1 MTYATYSMSAKE
13 FRHSIR
19 KYGKRL
25 SRMCA
30 AVAPQFDENAVHRIR
45 TTVKKFRALLRFG
58 GRKGHRGLRPDFKE
72 LYRLLG
78 DLRNTQLLLG
88 ELHGNPPELSA
99 WARDH
104 AATLERRW
112 TVLYDPGIIRQ
123 QTRDAGEPT
132 KTVGRK
138 RLKAFLKKGRVQVRS
153 LLRQKPLDD
162 DTVHAVRKAMKDMQ
176 YTLEWFKRPSSLD
189 HVNQETG
196 AFVDSRMGI
205 TLVDQGIGEGLST
218 PAILQ
223 LREKMEHTKSKRK
236 QRAVRAV
243 NQWKP

>member
-1 MTYATYSMSAKE
+1 MSPKK
-13 FRHSIR
+13 FRRSIR
-19 KYGKRL
+19 KYGRRL

-30 AVAPQFDENAVHRIR
+30 AIAPQFDEEAVHGIR
-45 TTVKKFRALLRFG
+45 TTVKKFRALLRLG
-58 GRKGHRGLRPDFKE
+58 GRKGLRPDFKG

-78 DLRNTQLLLG
+78 ELRNTQLLLDG
-88 ELHGNPPELSA
+88 LHEDPPELSA

-112 TVLYDPGIIRQ
+112 MVLYDPGIVRK
-123 QTRDAGEPT
+123 QTKVADGPP
-132 KTVGRK
+132 KKVGKR
-138 RLKAFLKKGRVQVRS
+138 RLKAFLKKERGEVRS
-153 LLRQKPLDD
+153 LLRQKPLGDE
-162 DTVHAVRKAMKDMQ
+162 TVHAVRKAMKDMQ
-176 YTLEWFKRPSSLD
+176 YTLEWFKRPSGLD
-189 HVNQETG
+189 HVNKETG

-205 TLVDQGIGEGLST
+205 DLVDQGIGEGLST

-223 LREKMEHTKSKRK
+223 LREKMEYTKSKRK